1 MRKLLQLSVFLS
13 ATVKG
18 NSAPL
23 VDDVIMGGGAVKNL
37 QPPPRKPFSPPPEE
51 KVGEGRGRWTTVI
64 KCGGFLLGGSLRI
77 SLGDLNWPEGI
88 L

>member
-1 MRKLLQLSVFLS
+1 M
-13 ATVKG
+13 
-18 NSAPL
+18 
-23 VDDVIMGGGAVKNL
+23 KNL
-37 QPPPRKPFSPPPEE
+37 QPPPRKPSSPPPEE